1 MNFKNFLFCFIS
13 LFFFST
19 LNVYAQENSFYEEF
33 PEYSVN
39 KIIHIDKHYDFIE
52 LKSTLKKQ
60 NILLYVNNKRFE
72 YNVIFES
79 KPDYTYYNSEMYYS
93 KKSETLYYNINAS
106 PQYVNNHNIYYD
118 AGLYSFSK
126 VKGKFCKE
134 GMKRYF
140 LPADWM
146 FFSLWDS
153 FEKYDDYN
161 LFLDYVYSISDSCE
175 KSFCVKTENGQ
186 LLTDKEA
193 LSHIRE
199 NNLYFFS
206 TDIYIF
212 LHNYLKR
219 IENGNITE
227 KSAYTLNGNPFLKDT
242 LCKKALYDCAFIE
255 SDDGIWLIKEN
266 SHPQTATDGAGN
278 QYEKWVIDYLTPYL
292 LEDKDGKIA
301 AEENKVL
308 KTVKICPVKTMD
320 DIEQSVISYKG
331 YLLLRDINGESWWA
345 YKEENLFKQDGYQ
358 EMISYL
364 NKLNKA
370 YKPADKI
377 QTLSASSSSNI
388 CFLISIILFILLT
401 LAIILIITLQS
412 KKYQQHLNKK
422 DKRFIFT
429 IQNKERTKIS
439 RDLHDSVVQT
449 VRAIR
454 TDVEMLK
461 VQPEDLEKQKQI
473 VKEITN
479 TVILLRNICYNL
491 SPAEISL
498 AENKDGQGAGTNHL
512 ELLSVID
519 TLCKQFSQKTNIPC
533 SINTDTAFYVPV
545 FSLEVSK
552 YVIRVFQEILTNIEK
567 HSFAT
572 SVNILISNEELED
585 KEMLKIVVIDDGIG
599 CEQKEMTKN
608 KHHFGVRNIIE
619 SMNLIGGKVE
629 FYTKPNEGMNI
640 VLKVPCS
647 RLATEKS
654 EGSTK

>member
-19 LNVYAQENSFYEEF
+19 SNVYAQKNSFYEEF

-39 KIIHIDKHYDFIE
+39 KIIHIDKHSDFIE

-60 NILLYVNNKRFE
+60 NILLYVNNKRSE
-72 YNVIFES
+72 YNVIFKS

-106 PQYVNNHNIYYD
+106 PQNVNNHNIYYD

-146 FFSLWDS
+146 FFSLWDA
-153 FEKYDDYN
+153 FEKYDDFN

-175 KSFCVKTENGQ
+175 KCFCVKTNSGQ
-186 LLTDKEA
+186 LLTDKDA
-193 LSHIRE
+193 LEYIRD
-199 NNLYFFS
+199 NHLYFFS
-206 TDIYIF
+206 IDIYVF
-212 LHNYLKR
+212 LNNYLKR
-219 IENGNITE
+219 IENHELTE
-227 KSAYTLNGNPFLKDT
+227 KSAYTLNGNEEWKESI
-242 LCKKALYDCAFIE
+242 CKRPLYDCAFIE
-255 SDDGIWLIKEN
+255 TDDGIWLIKEN
-266 SHPQTATDGAGN
+266 SHPEDAKDGAGKA
-278 QYEKWVIDYLTPYL
+278 YTKWIIDYFTPYL
-292 LEDKDGKIA
+292 IEDKKGKSGS
-301 AEENKVL
+301 AEKTALKNVKLCPAESAEN
-308 KTVKICPVKTMD
+308 
-320 DIEQSVISYKG
+320 IEESVISYKG
-331 YLLLRDINGESWWA
+331 YLLMRDSDKESWWA
-345 YKEENLFKQDGYQ
+345 YKDDNLIHQESYQ
-358 EMISYL
+358 QMISFL
-364 NKLNKA
+364 NNTKTK
-370 YKPADKI
+370 KPEKS
-377 QTLSASSSSNI
+377 TNES
-388 CFLISIILFILLT
+388 ISFILFIILFFLLFTNVLLLILLR
-401 LAIILIITLQS
+401 S
-412 KKYQQHLNKK
+412 KQYQQHLNKK

-429 IQNKERTKIS
+429 IQNNERTKIS

-491 SPAEISL
+491 SPAEISH

>member
-33 PEYSVN
+33 PEFSVN

-60 NILLYVNNKRFE
+60 NILLYVNNKRSE

-193 LSHIRE
+193 LSYIRE

-498 AENKDGQGAGTNHL
+498 AENKDGQGAETNHL

>member
-60 NILLYVNNKRFE
+60 NILLYVNNKRSE

-193 LSHIRE
+193 LSYIRE

-364 NKLNKA
+364 NKSNKA

-401 LAIILIITLQS
+401 VAIILIISLQS

-498 AENKDGQGAGTNHL
+498 AENRDGQGAGTNHL

-533 SINTDTAFYVPV
+533 SINTDTSFYVPV

-552 YVIRVFQEILTNIEK
+552 YVIRVFQEILTNIEN

-572 SVNILISNEELED
+572 YVNILISNEELED
-585 KEMLKIVVIDDGIG
+585 KEMFKIVVIDDGIG